1 MMGRQKTDQARFFY
15 GFHLDERVPAD
26 HLLRR
31 IDVFATAALADLRR
45 KLAEHYSHTGRPSID
60 PELLIRMLLVG
71 YCYGIRSERGLC
83 EEVEDRLTFRWF
95 CRLDLDDQVP
105 DHSTFSKNRHGRFR
119 DSDVLRHVFERVV
132 LACIAAGLV
141 GGDGFAVDASLIE
154 ADANKGR
161 SIPGAEWNK
170 EREPSTASH
179 AVKEYLATLDDAAF
193 GAATEVIPKFVSPS
207 DPAAQWT
214 GALKSAAFFAY
225 ADNYLI
231 DVKVGVILDVEAS
244 RAIRQ
249 AEVGAARTMIE
260 RTEKRFGLK
269 PNLLAA
275 DTAYGS
281 APMLNWLVE
290 EKGIAPHIPVIDKSA
305 REDGSFSRAD
315 FHYDEDDDVYI
326 CPANKPLRT
335 SGTIVNDDLMLYRGT
350 TADCRSCPLKP
361 RCCPK
366 EPVRKIP
373 RSIYEAAR
381 DVARSLFGTEAYAQS
396 RRDRKKVE
404 MQFAHLKRI
413 LRLDRLRLRGPRGA
427 KDEFLLA
434 ATAQNLRKL
443 AKLLIRPPPDQPTG
457 CVASA

>member
-1 MMGRQKTDQARFFY
+1 MMGRQTADQARVFY
-15 GFHLDERVPAD
+15 EFHLEDRIPPN

-31 IDVFATAALADLRR
+31 IDIFAAAVLADLHQE
-45 KLAEHYSHTGRPSID
+45 LADHYSHMGRPSID
-60 PELLIRMLLVG
+60 PELLIRMLIVG
-71 YCYGIRSERGLC
+71 YCYGIRSERRLC
-83 EEVEDRLTFRWF
+83 EEVEDRLAFRWF
-95 CRLDLDDQVP
+95 CRLDLDDKIP

-132 LACIAAGLV
+132 LACIAADLV
-141 GGDGFAVDASLIE
+141 GGEGFAVDASLIE

-161 SIPGAEWNK
+161 SIPGSEWSK
-170 EREPSTASH
+170 ERDPATANH

-193 GAATEVIPKFVSPS
+193 GAATEVVPKFVSPA

-214 GALKSAAFFAY
+214 GATKSAAFFAY

-231 DVKVGVILDVEAS
+231 DVKAGIILDVEPS

-260 RTEKRFGLK
+260 RTEQRFGLK
-269 PNLLAA
+269 PKLLAA

-305 REDGSFSRAD
+305 REDGSFSRTD
-315 FHYDEDDDVYI
+315 FRYDEDDDVYI
-326 CPANKPLRT
+326 CPANKALRT
-335 SGTIVNDDLMLYRGT
+335 SGTIVNDEQLLYRGT
-350 TADCRSCPLKP
+350 TADCRSCPLRP

-373 RSIYEAAR
+373 RSIYEPAR
-381 DVARSLFGTEAYAQS
+381 DVARSLFGTEAYAHS

-413 LRLDRLRLRGPRGA
+413 LRLNRLRLRGPRGA
-427 KDEFLLA
+427 RDEFLLA

-443 AKLLIRPPPDQPTG
+443 AKLPIRSPPDHG
-457 CVASA
+457 AACVTSA

>member
-1 MMGRQKTDQARFFY
+1 MMGRQTADQARLFY
-15 GFHLDERVPAD
+15 EFHLDERVAAD

-31 IDVFATAALADLRR
+31 IDVFAATALGDLRQKLAD
-45 KLAEHYSHTGRPSID
+45 HYSHTGRPSID
-60 PELLIRMLLVG
+60 PELLIRMLIVG
-71 YCYGIRSERGLC
+71 YCYGIRSERRLC
-83 EEVEDRLTFRWF
+83 EEISDRLTFRWF
-95 CRLDLDDQVP
+95 CRLDIDDKVP
-105 DHSTFSKNRHGRFR
+105 DHSTFSKYRHGRFR
-119 DSDVLRHVFERVV
+119 DSDVLRHIFERVV
-132 LACIAAGLV
+132 LACITAGLV
-141 GGDGFAVDASLIE
+141 GGEGFAVDASLIE

-161 SIPGAEWNK
+161 SIPGAEWSK
-170 EREPSTASH
+170 ERDPATASH
-179 AVKEYLATLDDAAF
+179 AVKEYLASLDDAAF
-193 GAATEVIPKFVSPS
+193 GAASEVIPKFVSPS

-214 GALKSAAFFAY
+214 GARKSAAFFAY

-231 DVKVGVILDVEAS
+231 DVKAGIIVDVEAS
-244 RAIRQ
+244 RAIRP

-260 RTEKRFGLK
+260 RTEQRFGLK
-269 PNLLAA
+269 PKLLAA

-315 FHYDEDDDVYI
+315 FHYDEEADVYI
-326 CPANKPLRT
+326 CPAGKLLRT
-335 SGTIVNDDLMLYRGT
+335 SGTIVNDEQRLYRGA

-366 EPVRKIP
+366 EPARKIP

-413 LRLDRLRLRGPRGA
+413 LRLNRLRLRGPRGA
-427 KDEFLLA
+427 RDEFLLA

-443 AKLLIRPPPDQPTG
+443 ARLLIRPPPDHEVA
-457 CVASA
+457 CVACV